1 MRNRAWIGLSLG
13 LVLLTASAGWGQ
25 TADPN
30 GSGELSTDPNDVEMI
45 KLTFPTNMEV
55 KTLVEYVSRRL
66 KINILYDQAVGR
78 QRVTI
83 SSPTEIPK
91 SSLLG
96 LLESVLK
103 MSNLALIE
111 GDQKGWKRIV
121 AGQNLLDISSDIK
134 SDPNALRRAA
144 NTKILSQVI
153 RLKYVSPTSADRT
166 IRPLMSKPGGNS
178 FLIPN
183 TDAMIVTDYADSL
196 RRISAILKMIDRPG
210 RKAEVKMIE
219 VEHVEASSL
228 AQQVLG
234 LLQEKRQVS
243 GVETKGLDLTL
254 RAETRTNQL
263 ILVGPEG
270 ADAEVRELVKKL
282 DVPSKAETRTY
293 RFRYIAP
300 QRVERLARE
309 LTATEASQRSYK
321 STIDPE
327 SGLLVVTA
335 MPAVHKRVAALAEQL
350 DVAETVEAE
359 RSRIRFYKLMNT
371 TASHVLST
379 IRAIEGGEGDLQS
392 ISFDGEEAARKTT
405 DKGKE
410 PRKDSEERY
419 TGPKYDPSKDVPS
432 LPKTTAG
439 PQTAVQ
445 STRTKDAVITIDE
458 NTNTVI
464 VVAAPE
470 IQHVYERLIRKLDR
484 RRPQVM
490 VEVTLITLDTSD
502 GYSLGVEL
510 SRTSDV
516 GDDAQALTFSSF
528 GLSSVDPVTG
538 ALSLVPGV
546 GFNGAIIGSDT
557 ADVVLRA
564 LATDGRS
571 KVLSAPKVLV
581 NDNATASLS
590 SVSEAPFTSINAS
603 ETVSTTSFAGYASA
617 GTTIAV
623 TPHISEGDHLQMQ
636 YSITLNSF
644 TGEGSSSVPPPRQT
658 NTLSSEV
665 TVPDGYAVITGGLT
679 REDDSDSAS
688 KIPLLGDIPWLG
700 HAFRQSNRSHSQ
712 STLFVFIRPVIL
724 RDDLF
729 EDLKYLSSRELK
741 AAGLP
746 DNLPASRP
754 LLME

>member
-1 MRNRAWIGLSLG
+1 MRRSIPVGVCVA
-13 LVLLTASAGWGQ
+13 VLLAVTAAGWGQ
-25 TADPN
+25 QADPN
-30 GSGELSTDPNDVEMI
+30 ASTAKGDPNDIEMI
-45 KLTFPTNMEV
+45 KLTFPANMEV

-66 KINILYDQAVGR
+66 KINILYDRAVGR

-83 SSPTEIPK
+83 SSPTEIPR

-103 MSNLALIE
+103 MSNLALVE

-134 SDPNALRRAA
+134 SDPNALRKAA
-144 NTKILSQVI
+144 NTKILSQVYRFEHI
-153 RLKYVSPTSADRT
+153 APTSADRI
-166 IRPLMSKPGGNS
+166 IRPLLSKPGGNS

-183 TDAMIVTDYADSL
+183 TDAMIITDYADSL
-196 RRISAILKMIDRPG
+196 RRVSSILKMVDRPG

-219 VEHVEASSL
+219 VEHVEASAL

-234 LLQEKRQVS
+234 LLQEKRRVS
-243 GVETKGLDLTL
+243 GVEERGLDLTL

-309 LTATEASQRSYK
+309 LTATTTAQRVYK

-392 ISFDGEEAARKTT
+392 ISFDAEQPARTVD
-405 DKGKE
+405 DKGGEK
-410 PRKDSEERY
+410 PERF
-419 TGPKYDPSKDVPS
+419 TGPKYDPTKETPTP
-432 LPKTTAG
+432 PKTSTG
-439 PQTAVQ
+439 RSPAVE

-470 IQHVYERLIRKLDR
+470 IQHVYERLIRKLDK

-510 SRTSDV
+510 SRNSDV
-516 GDDAQALTFSSF
+516 GDDATALTFSSF

-700 HAFRQSNRSHSQ
+700 TAFRQSNHSRSQ

-746 DNLPASRP
+746 DNLPSSQP
-754 LLME
+754 LLMK

>member
-1 MRNRAWIGLSLG
+1 MSSRFLIGLFLTVG
-13 LVLLTASAGWGQ
+13 LLAAGTARAQSGDPNATASA
-25 TADPN
+25 A
-30 GSGELSTDPNDVEMI
+30 DPNDVEMI
-45 KLTFPTNMEV
+45 KLTFPANMEV

-66 KINILYDQAVGR
+66 QINILYDQAVGR

-91 SSLLG
+91 RSLLG

-103 MSNLALIE
+103 MSNLAMID
-111 GDQKGWKRIV
+111 GDQEGWKRIV

-134 SDPNALRRAA
+134 SDPNALRKAA
-144 NTKILSQVI
+144 NTKILSQVYRFEHI
-153 RLKYVSPTSADRT
+153 SPASADRI
-166 IRPLMSKPGGNS
+166 IRPLLSKPGGNS

-183 TDAMIVTDYADSL
+183 TDSMILTDYADSL
-196 RRISAILKMIDRPG
+196 RRVSAVLRMVDRPG
-210 RKAEVKMIE
+210 RTAEVKMIE
-219 VEHVEASSL
+219 VQHVEASAL

-234 LLQEKRQVS
+234 LLQEKRRVS
-243 GVETKGLDLTL
+243 GVEERGLDVTL

-263 ILVGPEG
+263 ILVGPTG
-270 ADAEVRELVKKL
+270 ADKEVRELVAKL

-309 LTATEASQRSYK
+309 LTASGTGQRVYK

-392 ISFDGEEAARKTT
+392 ISFEGDKAAAKTPES
-405 DKGKE
+405 KKE
-410 PRKDSEERY
+410 DDSRF
-419 TGPKYDPSKDVPS
+419 TGPKYDPSKETPS
-432 LPKTTAG
+432 LAKPSTGKT
-439 PQTAVQ
+439 PAVE

-510 SRTSDV
+510 SRSKDI
-516 GDDAQALTFSSF
+516 GDDASALTFSSF

-538 ALSLVPGV
+538 ALSLMPGV

-623 TPHISEGDHLQMQ
+623 TPHISEGDHLQLQ

-688 KIPLLGDIPWLG
+688 KIPGLGDLPWLG
-700 HAFRQSNRSHSQ
+700 AAFRQSNHSRSQ

-729 EDLKYLSSRELK
+729 EDLKYLSSRDLK

-746 DNLPASRP
+746 ENLPSSQP

>member
-1 MRNRAWIGLSLG
+1 MKNRAWIGLSLG

-432 LPKTTAG
+432 LPKTAAG
-439 PQTAVQ
+439 PRTAVQ